1 MIMATNSIQK
11 KIKDR
16 LFKYAESNDELKGK
30 MGGAHNKKGSY
41 KYIIHTPE
49 YDWSLNF
56 LKDYRSEMKKEL
68 ESVKRSDADHLNS
81 SQVMC
86 FNFFYPLKKFHLLS
100 LVLKQIDSSV
110 EWGNPT
116 GVFEYISQLEKD
128 KIEELKE
135 SIKDKQKRKLLKGVS
150 NIDFYITTDNGYKV
164 YFEIKYSE
172 NAFDKF
178 GAKNKEYG
186 KYLEKVNLIYRPLLD
201 RSLLPKIIKNEC
213 FVEHYQVMRN
223 LIHYNNEKHYVVF
236 LLPKQNESVWN
247 EAIDIKKYLHLDEH
261 CTVLDWSELTKQIKK
276 ESGLNDYYNRF
287 EEKYLN
293 FL

>member
-1 MIMATNSIQK
+1 MSIFKDNVVK
-11 KIKDR
+11 K
-16 LFKYAESNDELKGK
+16 LAEYAEENPDLKGK

-41 KYIIHTPE
+41 DYIIHTPE
-49 YDWSLNF
+49 HDWSLN
-56 LKDYRSEMKKEL
+56 LIEPSDEMKKEL
-68 ESVKRSDADHLNS
+68 ESVRRNDADHLNS

-86 FNFFYPLKKFHLLS
+86 FNFFYPLKKQKLLH

-116 GVFEYISQLEKD
+116 GVFEYESQLEKN
-128 KIEELKE
+128 KIEELKK

-150 NIDFYITTDNGYKV
+150 NIDFCITTDNGYKV
-164 YFEIKYSE
+164 YFEIKYTE

-178 GAKNKEYG
+178 GPDNKEFG
-186 KYLEKVNLIYRPLLD
+186 KYIEKVKLMYQPLLD
-201 RSLLPKIIKNEC
+201 NSLIHEKIEDEC
-213 FVEHYQVMRN
+213 FVKHYQVIRN
-223 LIHYNNEKHYVVF
+223 LIHYNDERHYVVF
-236 LLPKQNESVWN
+236 LLPKQNKSVWD
-247 EAIDIKKYLHLDEH
+247 EAIDVKKYLHLDEH